1 MVAAKKPRSGFFVG
15 FSKTRRQECL
25 LTLPTAGRRRQ
36 VCATPSTEM
45 VGQTFLSAIL
55 RRGLFPSPPLV

>member
-1 MVAAKKPRSGFFVG
+1 MVAAKKPHSGFFVG

-25 LTLPTAGRRRQ
+25 PTAACLPQVGQ

-45 VGQTFLSAIL
+45 VGRTFLSATL